1 MPGSVQASRSV
12 DVAVRDAARRDAA
25 PAARPTAPPRAVTRA
40 LAAFAGATARAYAG
54 VLFGAQP
61 AVGLLVLAATAVQPV
76 AALAAL
82 VAATAAQVCARALA
96 YRVDAIDAGY
106 YGTNAILLGLA
117 IATGRPLGAALVVE
131 AILAGV
137 AAAAVTAVLGDL
149 LHRGAALPLLA
160 LPFVLLAPVL
170 VGHHAYVAPD
180 GLAAITLPVPAAL
193 DVVLRSA
200 GAIVFS
206 PSHLAGGLVLL
217 ALLVS
222 SRIALALALGGIGVA
237 HAMAAA
243 LAAPAGVVLLMAY
256 NAALTAIAIGAVF
269 FVPARASLV
278 AGAAAAAVASW
289 VTVGV
294 TALFTPLG
302 APVLAW
308 PFVAVALAAIRAL
321 HLRAPD
327 RAPFPSPLPGQS
339 PEANLAYAAART
351 ARFAL
356 PGPPQFGL
364 PFFGTWTVT
373 QGVDGAH
380 THQGAW
386 AHALDFE
393 VTDDRGFPFRD
404 RGERLDDYLCFG
416 LPVVAPAAGT
426 IAAIHEGAADQAPGE
441 LDAAH
446 PWGNAIVLHVGP
458 ELYVVLAHL
467 KRGSI
472 AVAPG
477 QVVALGQP
485 LAACGASGRSP
496 RPHLHLQVQRTLD
509 LGAAAIPFA
518 LGYYVVLGAPRRYV
532 HVGVPLE
539 GERVA
544 APAPGPIASGFA
556 ALPVGAELEL
566 TADDGTPTRLVSE
579 LSLLGERSLRDR
591 DRGDRLYFTVA
602 AGALTFT
609 AHTGRADAPLRA
621 LLRALP
627 RLPLIAGSACLT
639 DRLPPAAVLG
649 RAARILHDVVRV
661 IGDPLDV
668 RAELTVTEEPT
679 ALVVTSVIHAGVR
692 GRARIR
698 HRGRVV
704 LDRDGLHTLEVA
716 EGDVDPAVRPR
727 LRLRRRA

>member
-1 MPGSVQASRSV
+1 
-12 DVAVRDAARRDAA
+12 
-25 PAARPTAPPRAVTRA
+25 
-40 LAAFAGATARAYAG
+40 
-54 VLFGAQP
+54 
-61 AVGLLVLAATAVQPV
+61 LVLAATAVQPA
-76 AALAAL
+76 AALAAF
-82 VAATAAQVCARALA
+82 VAATAAQLCARALA
-96 YRVDAIDAGY
+96 YRIDAIDAGY

-117 IATGRPLGAALVVE
+117 IAIGRPLGAPLVLE

-160 LPFVLLAPVL
+160 LPFVVLAPVL

-193 DVVLRSA
+193 DIVLRSA

-206 PSHLAGGLVLL
+206 PTHVAGLAILL

-222 SRIALALALGGIGVA
+222 SRIALALALAGIGVA
-237 HAMAAA
+237 HAMAAG
-243 LAAPAGVVLLMAY
+243 LDAPATVVLLMSY

-269 FVPARASLV
+269 FVPGKAALV

-294 TALFTPLG
+294 TALFAPIG

-308 PFVAVALAAIRAL
+308 PFVAVTLAAIRAL

-327 RAPFPSPLPGQS
+327 RAPFPSPLPGQT
-339 PEANLAYAAART
+339 PEANLAYAAARA

-356 PGPPQFGL
+356 PGPPQIGL
-364 PFFGTWTVT
+364 PFFGAWTVT

-393 VTDDRGFPFRD
+393 VFDAEGFPFRN
-404 RGERLDDYLCFG
+404 RGEALDDYLCFG
-416 LPVVAPAAGT
+416 LPVVAPASGT
-426 IAAIHEGAADQAPGE
+426 VAAVHDGAADQPPGE
-441 LDAAH
+441 LDPGK
-446 PWGNAIVLHVGP
+446 PWGNAVVLHVGA

-472 AVAPG
+472 TVVPG

-485 LAACGASGRSP
+485 IAACGSSGRSP
-496 RPHLHLQVQRTLD
+496 RPHLHLQVQRTIE

-518 LGYYVVLGAPRRYV
+518 LGHYLVEGAARRYV
-532 HVGVPLE
+532 HVGVPVE
-539 GERVA
+539 GERITSPEVGA
-544 APAPGPIASGFA
+544 IASGFA
-556 ALPVGAELEL
+556 ALPVGDELEL
-566 TADDGTPTRLVSE
+566 TADDGTTTRLVSE

-609 AHTGRADAPLRA
+609 AHTGPADAPLRA
-621 LLRALP
+621 LLRAMP
-627 RLPLIAGSACLT
+627 RLPLVAGSAVYT
-639 DRLPPAAVLG
+639 DRVPPAAVLG
-649 RAARILHDVVRV
+649 RAARIVHDVVRV
-661 IGDPLDV
+661 VGDPLDV
-668 RAELTVTEEPT
+668 RAELALTEEPA
-679 ALVVTSVIHAGVR
+679 ALVVTSAIHAGVR

-698 HRGRVV
+698 HRGRAV
-704 LDRDGLHTLEVA
+704 LDRDGLRTLELA
-716 EGDVDPAVRPR
+716 DGDVDPAVTPR